1 MNMEPFMISSSL
13 LCVCAQ
19 RLMRRVCK
27 TCRIQYEPKGRE
39 KEVLEAGINWSG
51 TIFKHNPK
59 GCPRCSNTG
68 FKGRIGIHEL
78 MATNDELIEAIN
90 KGKETSEIKK
100 IAMRGG
106 MKTLHQDSLLKV
118 KDGITTLPEALA
130 TVPVDMT

>member
-1 MNMEPFMISSSL
+1 MGD
-13 LCVCAQ
+13 
-19 RLMRRVCK
+19 RT
-27 TCRIQYEPKGRE
+27 TCNLYLYGDLKQVSPQH
-39 KEVLEAGINWSG
+39 L
-51 TIFKHNPK
+51 
-59 GCPRCSNTG
+59 
-68 FKGRIGIHEL
+68 
-78 MATNDELIEAIN
+78 DELIEAIN